1 MSSALAYSQQAPLR
15 RPDEQSR
22 HIEIVTT
29 RAQRQARPRVV
40 YAVLTLS
47 GLFGLFLLQL
57 LLSIVIAGG
66 AYQISDL
73 QVQQRELVRE
83 QDALVETLNLMGS
96 PQNIAA
102 KAESLG
108 MRLGTSTPAFL
119 QLSDGAVVGSDRR
132 STSGGAVVG
141 SKGNLVPNILLTQRA
156 TADEQPGVVVAKK
169 GAPNIAPAS
178 SSVASSVDTLPS
190 PVTR

>member
-1 MSSALAYSQQAPLR
+1 MSSALAYSETAPLR
-15 RPDEQSR
+15 RPSEQPR
-22 HIEIVTT
+22 HVQIVST

-40 YAVLTLS
+40 YAVLALG

-57 LLSIVIAGG
+57 VLSIVIAGG

-83 QDALVETLNLMGS
+83 QDALVETLNLLGS
-96 PQNIAA
+96 PQNIAT

-108 MRLGTSTPAFL
+108 MMLGTSTPAFL
-119 QLSDGAVVGSDRR
+119 RLADGAVVGSHLR
-132 STSGGAVVG
+132 TSPGRAVLG
-141 SKGNLVPNILLTQRA
+141 SKGNLVPNILLTQMA
-156 TADEQPGVVVAKK
+156 AAEEQPGLVVADK
-169 GAPNIAPAS
+169 GAATIAPAS
-178 SSVASSVDTLPS
+178 SSAATAVETLPS